1 MSPRDR
7 VAPNPAVLRLRL
19 SSLLGFYRWHLR
31 RNAVQELLAGAGI
44 ATGVALFFGV
54 LVANTSVT
62 SSESQLIHAVIGSAR
77 LQLSARSQSGFS
89 ETLAARAQA
98 LSDVQAAA
106 PVLRLDATVIGPT
119 GRRQAVQLIGVTAS
133 LATLEA
139 SATRNIRVTQ
149 MLLSG
154 GVGLPSG
161 LAEAMGVHAND
172 RVKVIAAGTVHEATV
187 GGILGKE
194 LVGPVASSPVAVAPL
209 GLVQRLAGLSG
220 RVTEV
225 FVRPQPGAEGHVA
238 GELRAL
244 GAGRV
249 DVRPADDE
257 LKLLGQAAAP
267 SGDSTT
273 LFAAISA
280 IVGFLLALNAMLL
293 TVPERRRFVAM
304 LRTQGFGPRQVLLVL
319 AFQAL
324 LLGIAASLTGIV
336 AGAVLARTVFNEIPS
351 YLTVA
356 FPVAEH
362 SVIEASTVVLAL
374 ACGIVAV
381 LLASLP
387 PALDLR
393 PGRPLDA
400 ALRECHQPGHRIGNA
415 TLLALGAGGCG
426 LVGVVA
432 VGVLAVPSLTIIGG
446 VGLALASVCLAPV
459 ALVLAIRTLRPMSE
473 RMRGSMLALALVELK
488 ATATRS
494 IVLAAVAAVAVY
506 GSVAIQ
512 GARADLSRGL
522 HAAIVQ
528 FLGTADVWVTT
539 GESVFTTD
547 SFHAGRALSEIAH
560 APGVASARVYQGG
573 LLNALD
579 HRLWIRARPATDS
592 VVLQSSQLL
601 EGDYARAS
609 RLLRQGGWAAISAAF
624 ANERHVHVG
633 EQFSLPTPSGVAHLR
648 VAAVTTNT
656 GWPSGAITLS
666 TLDYKRYWQTSDPA
680 AIEVNFKAGV
690 TPGQGRRAVR
700 AALASQPGLTVQTRA
715 QREAQF
721 DGTVRQAVRTL
732 GEISTVLL
740 VAAALAVAL
749 ALSAAIWQR
758 RRRLAALKTQG
769 FKSRQL
775 WRSLLLEATI
785 VLGVGC
791 ADGAALGV
799 YGHALAG
806 RWLKITTGFPAPFA
820 LGEIGLLLTIAL
832 LAGIAL
838 SVIAV
843 PGLSA
848 ARVSPAV
855 GFQE

>member
-1 MSPRDR
+1 MTRQEGPT
-7 VAPNPAVLRLRL
+7 PNPAVLRVRL
-19 SSLLGFYRWHLR
+19 GSLFAFYWWHLR
-31 RNAVQELLAGAGI
+31 HHAVQELLAAAGI

-62 SSESQLIHAVIGSAR
+62 SSESQLVHAVIGSAR
-77 LQLSARSQSGFS
+77 LQLSARSQAGFN

-98 LSDVQAAA
+98 LPGVQAAA

-119 GRRQAVQLIGVTAS
+119 GRHQAVQLIGVTAS

-139 SATRNIRVTQ
+139 SATKNIRVTQ
-149 MLLSG
+149 LLLSG

-161 LAEAMGVHAND
+161 VASRVGARAND
-172 RVKVIAAGTVHEATV
+172 RVKVITAGTVHDATV
-187 GGILGKE
+187 SGVLGKE
-194 LVGPVASSPVAVAPL
+194 LIGPVASSPVTVAPL
-209 GLVQRLAGLSG
+209 WLVQRLAGLPD

-225 FVRPQPGAEGHVA
+225 FVRPQPGAERQVA
-238 GELRAL
+238 DELRTLA
-244 GAGRV
+244 AGRV
-249 DVRPADDE
+249 DVRAADDE
-257 LKLLGQAAAP
+257 IKLLNQAAAP

-293 TVPERRRFVAM
+293 TVPERRRFVAV
-304 LRTQGFGPRQVLLVL
+304 LRTQGFSPRQVVLVL
-319 AFQAL
+319 SFQAL
-324 LLGIAASLTGIV
+324 LLGVLASLVGIL

-351 YLTVA
+351 YLSVA

-362 SVIEASTVVLAL
+362 SVIRVGTVVLAL
-374 ACGIVAV
+374 VCGVVAV

-400 ALRECHQPGHRIGNA
+400 ALRECHQPGHRIDKV

-432 VGVLAVPSLTIIGG
+432 AGVLLAPGLTIIGG

-459 ALVLAIRTLRPMSE
+459 ALIALIRALRPASE
-473 RMRGSMLALALVELK
+473 RMRGSMLALALIELK

-547 SFHAGRALSEIAH
+547 SFHAGHALANIAH

-579 HRLWIRARPATDS
+579 HRLWIRARPPGDS
-592 VVLQSSQLL
+592 SVLQSSQLL

-624 ANERHVHVG
+624 AAERQVRVG
-633 EQFSLPTPSGVAHLR
+633 KEFALPTPDGIAHLR

-666 TLDYKRYWQTSDPA
+666 TADYKRYWQTSDPA
-680 AIEVNFKAGV
+680 AIEINLKPGV
-690 TPGQGRRAVR
+690 TPTQGARAVR
-700 AALASQPGLTVQTRA
+700 AALASQPGLSVQTRA

-769 FKSRQL
+769 FTSRQL
-775 WRSLLLEATI
+775 WRSLLLEGTL

-791 ADGAALGV
+791 ADGAVLGI

-806 RWLKITTGFPAPFA
+806 RWLKLATGFPAPFS
-820 LGEIGLLLTIAL
+820 LGVIGLLLTVAL
-832 LAGIAL
+832 LGGIAL
-838 SVIAV
+838 SVIAL

-848 ARVSPAV
+848 ARVSPKAS
-855 GFQE
+855 FQE

>member
-1 MSPRDR
+1 MMRQERPT
-7 VAPNPAVLRLRL
+7 ANPAVLRVRMG
-19 SSLLGFYRWHLR
+19 SLFAFYWWHLR
-31 RNAVQELLAGAGI
+31 RHAMQELLAGAGI

-54 LVANTSVT
+54 LVANTSIA
-62 SSESQLIHAVIGSAR
+62 SSESQLIHAVTGTAR
-77 LQLSARSQSGFS
+77 LQLSARSQTGFS
-89 ETLAARAQA
+89 ETLARRAQA
-98 LSDVQAAA
+98 LSDVQVAA
-106 PVLRLDATVIGPT
+106 PVLRLDATVIGPS

-133 LATLEA
+133 LATLDA
-139 SATRNIRVTQ
+139 SATKNMRVTQ
-149 MLLSG
+149 LLLSG
-154 GVGLPSG
+154 GVGLPTAVAG
-161 LAEAMGVHAND
+161 RIGAHVND
-172 RVKVIAAGTVHEATV
+172 RVKVIATGTVHEAIV
-187 GGILGKE
+187 GGVLGQE
-194 LVGPVASSPVAVAPL
+194 LVGPVASSLVTVAPL
-209 GLVQRLAGLSG
+209 GLVQRLAGLPG

-225 FVRPQPGAEGHVA
+225 FVRPQPGAESRVA
-238 GELRAL
+238 REL
-244 GAGRV
+244 GALSAGHV
-249 DVRPADDE
+249 DVRAADDE
-257 LKLLGQAAAP
+257 IRLLDQAAAP

-293 TVPERRRFVAM
+293 TVPERRRFVAV
-304 LRTQGFGPRQVLLVL
+304 LRTQGFGPRQVVLVL

-324 LLGIAASLTGIV
+324 LLGMVSSLAGIA
-336 AGAVLARTVFNEIPS
+336 AGAVLARTVFNEVPG

-362 SVIEASTVVLAL
+362 SVIRASTVVLAF
-374 ACGIVAV
+374 ACGVAAV
-381 LLASLP
+381 LLASFP

-400 ALRECHQPGHRIGNA
+400 ALRECHQPGHRIGKVA
-415 TLLALGAGGCG
+415 LLALGAGGCG

-432 VGVLAVPSLTIIGG
+432 VGALAAPGLTIIGG

-459 ALVLAIRTLRPMSE
+459 ALIAIIRALRPVSE
-473 RMRGSMLALALVELK
+473 RIHGSMLALALVELK

-547 SFHAGRALSEIAH
+547 SFHAGHALTNIAR

-579 HRLWIRARPATDS
+579 HRLWIRARPPGDS
-592 VVLQSSQLL
+592 IVLQSSQLL
-601 EGDYARAS
+601 EGDYIRAS

-624 ANERHVHVG
+624 AAERHVHVG
-633 EQFSLPTPSGVAHLR
+633 EQFALPTPSGLAHLR

-666 TLDYKRYWQTSDPA
+666 TADYKRYWQTSDPS
-680 AIEVNFKAGV
+680 AIEVNLEPGV
-690 TPGQGRRAVR
+690 TPSQGARAVR
-700 AALASQPGLTVQTRA
+700 AALASQPGLNVQTRA

-769 FKSRQL
+769 FTSRQL
-775 WRSLLLEATI
+775 WRSLLLEGSI
-785 VLGVGC
+785 VLSVGC
-791 ADGAALGV
+791 VDGAVLGV
-799 YGHALAG
+799 YGHALAA
-806 RWLKITTGFPAPFA
+806 RWLKLTTGFPAPFS
-820 LGEIGLLLTIAL
+820 LGELDLLLTVAL
-832 LAGIAL
+832 LGGIAL
-838 SVIAV
+838 SVIAL

-848 ARVSPAV
+848 ARVSPKAS
-855 GFQE
+855 FQE

>member
-1 MSPRDR
+1 MIRPKGP
-7 VAPNPAVLRLRL
+7 AANPAVLNMRL
-19 SSLLGFYRWHLR
+19 STLFGFYWWHLR
-31 RNAVQELLAGAGI
+31 RHAVQELLAGAGI

-62 SSESQLIHAVIGSAR
+62 SSESQLVHAVIGSAR
-77 LQLSARSQSGFS
+77 LQLSARSQAGFS
-89 ETLAARAQA
+89 ETLVARARV
-98 LSDVQAAA
+98 LPDVQAAA
-106 PVLRLDATVIGPT
+106 PVLRLDATIIGPT
-119 GRRQAVQLIGVTAS
+119 GRRQAVQLIGVTGS

-139 SATRNIRVTQ
+139 SATKNGRVTQ
-149 MLLSG
+149 LLLSG
-154 GVGLPSG
+154 GVGLPS
-161 LAEAMGVHAND
+161 AVAGVVGAHAND
-172 RVKVIAAGTVHEATV
+172 KIKVIAAGTVHEATV
-187 GGILGKE
+187 GGVLGKE
-194 LVGPVASSPVAVAPL
+194 LVGPVSSSPVAVATL
-209 GLVQRLAGLSG
+209 ELVERIAGLPG

-225 FVRPQPGAEGHVA
+225 LIRPQPGADRQA
-238 GELRAL
+238 ARELRTLA
-244 GAGRV
+244 GGRV

-257 LKLLGQAAAP
+257 IKLLDQAAAP
-267 SGDSTT
+267 SGDATT

-280 IVGFLLALNAMLL
+280 IVGFLLALNSMLL
-293 TVPERRRFVAM
+293 TVPERRRFVAV

-324 LLGIAASLTGIV
+324 LLGAVASLVGIL
-336 AGAVLARTVFNEIPS
+336 AGAVLARTVFSEIPS

-356 FPVAEH
+356 FPVAKH
-362 SVIEASTVVLAL
+362 SVIAASTVVLAL
-374 ACGIVAV
+374 ACGVVAV

-400 ALRECHQPGHRIGNA
+400 ALRECHQPGHRIGNS
-415 TLLALGAGGCG
+415 TLLGLGAGGCG

-432 VGVLAVPSLTIIGG
+432 VGVLAAPGLTIMGG

-459 ALVLAIRTLRPMSE
+459 VLVAVIRGLRPVSE
-473 RMRGSMLALALVELK
+473 RMPGSMLALALVELK

-494 IVLAAVAAVAVY
+494 IVLASVAAVAVY

-547 SFHAGRALSEIAH
+547 SFHAGQALTKIAH

-579 HRLWIRARPATDS
+579 HRLWVRARSPADS
-592 VVLQSSQLL
+592 MVLQSSQLL
-601 EGDYARAS
+601 EGDYVRAS
-609 RLLRQGGWAAISAAF
+609 RLLRQGGWAAISAGF
-624 ANERHVHVG
+624 ASERHVHVG
-633 EQFSLPTPSGVAHLR
+633 EGFLLPTPSGLAHLR

-666 TLDYKRYWQTSDPA
+666 SADYRRYWKTGDPS
-680 AIEVNFKAGV
+680 AIEVNLRPGV
-690 TPGQGRRAVR
+690 TPAQGARAVR
-700 AALASQPGLTVQTRA
+700 AALASQPGLNVQTRA

-721 DGTVRQAVRTL
+721 DGTARQAVKTL

-740 VAAALAVAL
+740 VAAAIAVAL

-769 FKSRQL
+769 FTSRQL
-775 WRSLLLEATI
+775 WRSLLLEGTI

-791 ADGAALGV
+791 TDGAILGV

-806 RWLKITTGFPAPFA
+806 RWLKLTTGFPAPFA
-820 LGEIGLLLTIAL
+820 LGEIGLLLTVGL
-832 LAGIAL
+832 LGGIAL
-838 SVIAV
+838 SVIAI

-855 GFQE
+855 SFQE